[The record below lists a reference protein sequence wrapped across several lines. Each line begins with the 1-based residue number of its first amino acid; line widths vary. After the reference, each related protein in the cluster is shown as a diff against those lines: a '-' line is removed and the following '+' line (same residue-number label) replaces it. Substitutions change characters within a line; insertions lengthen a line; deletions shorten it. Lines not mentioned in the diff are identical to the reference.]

1 MHNNVRSS
9 ARNWYVALAFILL
22 IIALVLAGCAGL
34 RETAT
39 RSLGRVSAK
48 AGATLAYC
56 ERVGAAS
63 PAATVASAEY
73 GSLPFSVLA
82 AIEKFSSRAGP
93 AARRPRGACRH
104 RQE

>member
-48 AGATLAYC
+48 AGATLA
-56 ERVGAAS
+56 
-63 PAATVASAEY
+63 
-73 GSLPFSVLA
+73 
-82 AIEKFSSRAGP
+82 
-93 AARRPRGACRH
+93 
-104 RQE
+104 